1 MYNKEIVT
9 CDFVKGTCMTAIK
22 KVLGILILIIVIS
35 VIILVVFR
43 HQIKVAAV
51 RKFVEQW
58 TESLLKGSAIDQAEK
73 DRIKKKLAEFYALVA
88 KKVIPESKVREVW
101 EEEGANPGF
110 WYFYIKN
117 LFTEQIAESGMA
129 SLAKEKAVGTVNKF
143 LGYIRDGRATKKELY
158 NLQKEVDI
166 INFAESPLNRMEDED
181 VENAINRINAVNE
194 DLEKRGPGRPVDPVE
209 KFRELVEKVET
220 VTEKYRPRKEE

>member
-1 MYNKEIVT
+1 
-9 CDFVKGTCMTAIK
+9 MTAVK
-22 KVLGILILIIVIS
+22 KVLGILLLTIIIA

-58 TESLLKGSAIDQAEK
+58 TESLLKGSLIDQAEK

-88 KKVIPESKVREVW
+88 RKVIPESKVKEVW

-117 LFTEQIAESGMA
+117 LFTEQISGSGMA
-129 SLAKEKAVGTVNKF
+129 SLAKEKAIATANKF
-143 LGYIRDGRATKKELY
+143 LGYIRDGRVTQNDLY
-158 NLQKEVDI
+158 NLQKKVDI
-166 INFAESPLNRMEDED
+166 INFAESPMNSMEDED
-181 VENAINRINAVNE
+181 VKNTVNRISAANE
-194 DLEKRGPGRPVDPVE
+194 NFEKRGPGKPVDPVE
-209 KFRELVEKVET
+209 KFREFVEKVES
-220 VTEKYRPRKEE
+220 VTEKYRPKEKNKK